1 MEKDIGHT
9 LNETQANKIRRP
21 HYGKSSFVRWDNLVY
36 VSTYVVES
44 DPKTISLKNFLFLN
58 QKYLTHCNYNFYK
71 INIIYQILDLNKVI
85 MIWTKITRYII
96 KSVIFFS
103 YQTLQKQGI
112 LCILSALN
120 WKMYNKHRTADDQL
134 KLNQSVS
141 VLFLQSF
148 WTFMLI
154 IIRPTYACSVW

>member
-44 DPKTISLKNFLFLN
+44 DPKTISLKDFLFLN
-58 QKYLTHCNYNFYK
+58 QKYLTNSQNSFGKKKSTAMIKLLQNKHLLPNIGFKQGNYDMDKNHPLSNKKCN
-71 INIIYQILDLNKVI
+71 
-85 MIWTKITRYII
+85 
-96 KSVIFFS
+96 FFS
-103 YQTLQKQGI
+103 HQTLQKQGI

-120 WKMYNKHRTADDQL
+120 
-134 KLNQSVS
+134 
-141 VLFLQSF
+141 
-148 WTFMLI
+148 
-154 IIRPTYACSVW
+154 